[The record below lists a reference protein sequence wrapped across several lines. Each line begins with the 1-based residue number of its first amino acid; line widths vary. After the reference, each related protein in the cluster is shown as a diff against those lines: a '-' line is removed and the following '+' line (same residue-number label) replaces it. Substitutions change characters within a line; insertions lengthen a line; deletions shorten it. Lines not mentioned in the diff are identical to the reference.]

1 MAALHSFHLP
11 PQDWGPP
18 WRIAGAEARHML
30 RVLRLGVG
38 DEVRLFDGAG
48 REGRFRIKETGKVQV
63 VLEVLE
69 LCDVPD
75 PAVRVTLAAGFAKSA
90 RRGWLL
96 EKAVE
101 LGAAGVVFW
110 QAARSQGRVPDRAK
124 PSWSEKCLAAAKQCG
139 AARLPDLEVLP
150 QGLDQLVEYCRR
162 FDRVFVLWE
171 SSDKGSLLLPEDF
184 REPGQYLLVTG
195 PEGGLE
201 QEEVEAL
208 MASGAQARSLGRSIL
223 RMETA
228 ALLALG
234 IGYLGG
240 EA

>member
-38 DEVRLFDGAG
+38 DEVRVFDGAG
-48 REGRFRIKETGKVQV
+48 REGLFRIKEATKVQV
-63 VLEVLE
+63 ALEVLE
-69 LCDVPD
+69 LRAVPE
-75 PAVRVTLAAGFAKSA
+75 PAVRVSLAAGFAKSA

-101 LGAAGVVFW
+101 LGASGVVFW
-110 QAARSQGRVPDRAK
+110 QADRSQGRVPDAPK
-124 PSWSEKCLAAAKQCG
+124 DSWRDKCLAAAKQCS

-150 QGLDQLVEYCRR
+150 GGLEQLAEFSRR

-171 SSDKGSLLLPEDF
+171 SSDRGSLLLPEDF

-195 PEGGLE
+195 P
-201 QEEVEAL
+201 
-208 MASGAQARSLGRSIL
+208 
-223 RMETA
+223 
-228 ALLALG
+228 
-234 IGYLGG
+234 
-240 EA
+240 